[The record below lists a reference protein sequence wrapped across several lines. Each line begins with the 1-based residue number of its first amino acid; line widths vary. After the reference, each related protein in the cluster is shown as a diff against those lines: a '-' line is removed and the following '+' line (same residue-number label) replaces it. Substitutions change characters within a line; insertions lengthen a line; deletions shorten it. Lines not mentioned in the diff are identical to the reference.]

1 LPLPG
6 KSGKIFFTMKESAA
20 PSTLKRLLAIA
31 FPMILS
37 QTSDTIMLFVDRLF
51 LSRLGEAYLAA
62 SMSGGLSQFM
72 VGSFFIGTVG
82 YVTALVA
89 QYFGAGRSE
98 KCAEA
103 AFQAFL
109 LAFLCYPLLLAIS
122 PLMRFFFASV
132 GQSPQQ
138 VELAYTYYRTLMFG
152 IIFLVLRHALAGFFI
167 GIGRTTVVMIANG
180 VGMFVNIPLNYIL
193 VFGKLGFPAM
203 GLRGAA
209 IGTVLGNMS
218 IFIILALFYFRGK
231 NRKDFSTHR
240 AMQFRP
246 NIMATLLKFGM
257 PAGLTMFLSIAAFN
271 LFVQTMHSYGTQVA
285 AAVTIAFNWDVVAF
299 LPMLGM
305 GHAVT
310 ALTGQNIGA
319 GDLEEAKRSTYIGL
333 KTAWT
338 YSFSITILFILAAR
352 PLVEIF
358 IPASA
363 GAGDEV
369 GKLAV
374 TMLRLASFYILADSA
389 QLVFTGALR
398 GAGDTRWVMMV
409 SVAIHWLF
417 AAIAIVLIRV
427 LKVDPVIAWLSFIA
441 FVISLGLTMFLRFR
455 GGRWEKIR
463 MIDDE
468 TPEYPY
474 SIVSCPEIIAEEP
487 VVTEESSCDE
497 TGKL

>member
-1 LPLPG
+1 
-6 KSGKIFFTMKESAA
+6 MEESAA

-51 LSRLGEAYLAA
+51 VSRLGEAFLAA

-89 QYFGAGRSE
+89 QYFGSGRFE

-109 LAFLCYPLLLAIS
+109 LAVLCYPLLLALS
-122 PLMRFFFASV
+122 PLMRFFFGSL
-132 GQSPQQ
+132 GQSALQ
-138 VELAYTYYRTLMFG
+138 VELAYTYYQTLMFG

-167 GIGRTTVVMIANG
+167 GIGRTTVVMIANAA
-180 VGMFVNIPLNYIL
+180 GMLVNIPLNYIL
-193 VFGKLGFPAM
+193 VFGKLGIPAL

-209 IGTVLGNMS
+209 IGTVLGNMF

-231 NRKDFSTHR
+231 NRKTFSTHM
-240 AMQFRP
+240 AKQFRP
-246 NIMATLLKFGM
+246 KIMATLLKFGI
-257 PAGLTMFLSIAAFN
+257 PAGLNMFLSVAAFN

-319 GDLEEAKRSTYIGL
+319 GDPEEAKRSTYIGL

-338 YSFSITILFILAAR
+338 YSISITILFILAAR
-352 PLVEIF
+352 PLVAVF

-363 GAGDEV
+363 SAGTGGEV
-369 GKLAV
+369 GTLAV
-374 TMLRLASFYILADSA
+374 TMLRLASFYVLADSA
-389 QLVFTGALR
+389 QLIFTGALR
-398 GAGDTRWVMMV
+398 GAGDTRWVMIV
-409 SVAIHWLF
+409 SVAIHWIF
-417 AAIAIVLIRV
+417 AAIAIVLIKV
-427 LKVDPVIAWLSFIA
+427 LKVDPVIAWLGFIG

-455 GGRWEKIR
+455 SGRWEQIQ

-468 TPEYPY
+468 TFEYPY
-474 SIVSCPEIIAEEP
+474 SIPACPEIIAEEP
-487 VVTEESSCDE
+487 VVEEVP
-497 TGKL
+497 